1 MYDQDD
7 DYDYEMITRTVQSFS
22 DELDY
27 RIKIEGCLE
36 RVQYD
41 ESGEVVERIQVGRI
55 KAIQYWL
62 ESVITGRTS
71 VWDLLDADSQEACEI
86 YEELFDPELDE
97 FKLKVSE
104 RVKDTFLMRNM
115 LYIHSVEILPE
126 FRGKGIGL
134 QAMRKFLKAH
144 HIADGLTV
152 TCPAPMNPQVRE
164 WEDDW
169 SQKMQYDQFQS
180 SYEQAQTKLAKHW
193 KQVGFLPIPDSKWH
207 IWYSFPEDRLPDP
220 LWN

>member
-1 MYDQDD
+1 MYNQDD

-27 RIKIEGCLE
+27 RIKIEGSLE

-41 ESGEVVERIQVGRI
+41 DSGEVVERIQVGRI

-86 YEELFDPELDE
+86 YEEVFDPELDE

-169 SQKMQYDQFQS
+169 SQKMQYDQFQC
-180 SYEQAQTKLAKHW
+180 SYEQAHAKLAKHW

>member
-27 RIKIEGCLE
+27 RIKIEGSLE

-41 ESGEVVERIQVGRI
+41 DSGEVVERIQVGRI

-115 LYIHSVEILPE
+115 LYITRSKSCRSSVARALVFKPC
-126 FRGKGIGL
+126 
-134 QAMRKFLKAH
+134 
-144 HIADGLTV
+144 V
-152 TCPAPMNPQVRE
+152 N
-164 WEDDW
+164 
-169 SQKMQYDQFQS
+169 S
-180 SYEQAQTKLAKHW
+180 
-193 KQVGFLPIPDSKWH
+193 
-207 IWYSFPEDRLPDP
+207 
-220 LWN
+220 

>member
-1 MYDQDD
+1 MAVHVHPSHHLRHDTSLHQLQVTHSHNESRRLDRPTACLVAMDDQEGIMTILSYVFCQSRGNSQMYDQDD

-22 DELDY
+22 DELAY
-27 RIKIEGCLE
+27 RIKIEGILE

-41 ESGEVVERIQVGRI
+41 DAGEVVERIQVGRI

-115 LYIHSVEILPE
+115 LYITRSKSCRSSVARALVFKPC
-126 FRGKGIGL
+126 
-134 QAMRKFLKAH
+134 
-144 HIADGLTV
+144 V
-152 TCPAPMNPQVRE
+152 N
-164 WEDDW
+164 
-169 SQKMQYDQFQS
+169 S
-180 SYEQAQTKLAKHW
+180 
-193 KQVGFLPIPDSKWH
+193 
-207 IWYSFPEDRLPDP
+207 
-220 LWN
+220 